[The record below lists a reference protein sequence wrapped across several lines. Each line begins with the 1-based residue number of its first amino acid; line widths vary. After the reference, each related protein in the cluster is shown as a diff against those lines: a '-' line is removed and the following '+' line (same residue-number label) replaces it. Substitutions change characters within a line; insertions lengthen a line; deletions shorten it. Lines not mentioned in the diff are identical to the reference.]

1 MTLTMKM
8 LSMTTALSLV
18 LIAGQATGG
27 DDATSDLAKLKGTWI
42 RVLDGKTYIVNFN
55 GEKFATLFE
64 FADGTSTSSGTFA
77 IDPTRKPKH
86 MDWMFTAGTGRAEKL
101 QGKTAQTIY
110 EVDGETFKFL
120 ARRKEGRPE
129 QFPEKEGVFPDKDG
143 ADGYIYLVFKRV
155 K

>member
-1 MTLTMKM
+1 MALTMKT

-18 LIAGQATGG
+18 LIAGQATGE
-27 DDATSDLAKLKGTWI
+27 DAKSESDKLQGTWI

-64 FADGTSTSSGTFA
+64 FAEGTSTSAGTFA